1 MSQHARVHSIVM
13 LKQLRS
19 ALATFAETASVAL
32 DEVSSEIQRTTAW
45 LNEDRR
51 RHWKN
56 EVRLRTE
63 QQVQAK
69 LALKRKGI
77 FDLALT
83 GGRTSAIDEKK
94 ALAKAERR
102 LQEARRRLARTQS
115 WILRIDKELSDYRA
129 ATAGLTGAIDSD
141 IPNARARLE
150 KMVESLEAYVAL
162 APPEALEPAGSEAR
176 ESVLSPENAQ
186 ATVLRTPDDPSSLIE
201 MAKALREITPSAD
214 MRENTPISAEPVEWI
229 AQIELSESCQRTAL
243 DEDAASAEVRPEDKV
258 VLALARDRP
267 SIVYLERTGGA
278 DGDSGWYVGVGDAA
292 NLDGYTAIRVS
303 DLLRACPHLAGMLG
317 RPVGYL
323 LLIDSATKA
332 EALFDEQDNLLWQ
345 SAEGDSRG
353 ARE

>member
-1 MSQHARVHSIVM
+1 MSQNARVNSIAM
-13 LKQLRS
+13 LKELRS

-32 DEVSSEIQRTTAW
+32 DEVSSEIQRTTVW

-69 LALKRKGI
+69 LALKRKGV

-102 LQEARRRLARTQS
+102 LQEARRRLAHTQA

-129 ATAGLTGAIDSD
+129 ASAGLTSAIEAD

-162 APPEALEPAGSEAR
+162 APPAALEPVGQA
-176 ESVLSPENAQ
+176 ESDSQP
-186 ATVLRTPDDPSSLIE
+186 TVLRPVSDGTLPGGTT
-201 MAKALREITPSAD
+201 AALRKTTPATD
-214 MRENTPISAEPVEWI
+214 VRKRTPIGSEGIDWI
-229 AQIELSESCQRTAL
+229 AGIEWSASLSQMSLADGTEPLEA
-243 DEDAASAEVRPEDKV
+243 RPEDKV
-258 VLALARDRP
+258 LLAVPRDKP
-267 SIVYLERTGGA
+267 HTVYLERTAIA
-278 DGDSGWYVGVGDAA
+278 DGDSGWYVGIGDAA
-292 NLDGYTAIRVS
+292 QKDAYTAVRVA
-303 DLLRACPHLAGMLG
+303 DLLNACPRLERVLNL
-317 RPVGYL
+317 PVGYL
-323 LLIDSATKA
+323 LLIGGPNET
-332 EALFDEQDNLLWQ
+332 EAVFDACDRLLWQ
-345 SAEGDSRG
+345 NTHGD
-353 ARE
+353 EPTLEQ